1 MYPGA
6 PMQVE
11 CSPEPEMGCAQ
22 VGERAEILNLAQRF
36 RTTVTST
43 MVTSGAR
50 FRGDQ
55 MHA

>member
-1 MYPGA
+1 MYPGG
-6 PMQVE
+6 PMQLE